1 MLFSN
6 NDERKFCVWNRSD
19 ALRARDEI
27 RASAIQFAAAG
38 VATSKMDHKLNHT
51 VRNAALVTLVSLVAL
66 AAGCGDS
73 LGHGE
78 GGAFRSAITEHVK
91 ERTGGAQVEL
101 HVYTSCE
108 GLGSD
113 DPATRCAGVLS
124 AEIEV
129 FFDGASLLFDFSNVA
144 RSGTISDAGFEGY
157 VLAPTGDSHMAMIVD
172 AFMDRAASTVDPSE
186 VGIEVDG
193 ENVAVSLQGL
203 EYDDT
208 TFVKVDLVFE

>member
-6 NDERKFCVWNRSD
+6 NDERKFCVWNGSD

-27 RASAIQFAAAG
+27 RASAIQLVAAG
-38 VATSKMDHKLNHT
+38 VATSKMDHKLDHT

-73 LGHGE
+73 LSHGK
-78 GGAFRSAITEHVK
+78 GGTFRSAITEHVK
-91 ERTGGAQVEL
+91 ERMGGAQLEL
-101 HVYTSCE
+101 HMYTSCE

-113 DPATRCAGVLS
+113 DPATRCAGISS

-129 FFDGASLLFDFSNVA
+129 FFDGTSLLFDFSNVA
-144 RSGTISDAGFEGY
+144 RSGTISDTGFEGY
-157 VLAPTGDSHMAMIVD
+157 VLSLTGDSRMAAIVD
-172 AFMDRAASTVDPSE
+172 ASIDPAVSTVDPSE

-193 ENVAVSLQGL
+193 ENVAVSFQGL